1 MVWVEERRMRNVMAR
16 ETEFG
21 RGITARKITPGR
33 WAKTIVWG
41 EESVWLSWIHSKEG
55 GNLL

>member
-1 MVWVEERRMRNVMAR
+1 MRNVIAR

-21 RGITARKITPGR
+21 RGITARKIAPGR
-33 WAKTIVWG
+33 WANTIVWG
-41 EESVWLSWIHSKEG
+41 EESVCVSWIQSKEG